1 MPSTAESDSEA
12 LPPGL
17 SPSASD
23 TEAEVL
29 LDELNRIL
37 AESGDSPP
45 TNPTSYWRRRFR
57 VVRQRLSFHER
68 KVLELDGRLNEAH
81 GKLAAET
88 AARERTDG
96 LNRTLQIEATQWKQV
111 AESTAAVLADLK
123 SSRAWKIA
131 NWASGVARRVRRP
144 FSGSPS

>member
-1 MPSTAESDSEA
+1 MPSTAESGSEA

-17 SPSASD
+17 TPSASD
-23 TEAEVL
+23 TEAGAL

-37 AESGDSPP
+37 AESGESPP
-45 TNPTSYWRRRFR
+45 NPTSYWRRRFR

-68 KVLELDGRLNEAH
+68 KVLELDGRLNEANSL
-81 GKLAAET
+81 LAAEI
-88 AARERTDG
+88 AARERIEG
-96 LNRTLQIEATQWKQV
+96 LNRTLQIEATQLKQV

-123 SSRAWKIA
+123 LSRAWKFA